1 MLAADGSQT
10 GPHTF
15 AQVVQALN
23 QGTLRRESLV
33 RRADLAEFFAVDS
46 YPEFSHIGAAQSM
59 AAPRVVK
66 PKAAAVAK
74 PIDGGTKAFVW
85 GMVLVWVVLIGLGA
99 KWAFGMWQ
107 ESSAE
112 KARVEAEKW
121 KSSNLPEHRI
131 VSMKKRRVGD
141 FIPARL

>member
-1 MLAADGSQT
+1 MNALYYTIAAG
-10 GPHTF
+10 
-15 AQVVQALN
+15 
-23 QGTLRRESLV
+23 RR
-33 RRADLAEFFAVDS
+33 RF
-46 YPEFSHIGAAQSM
+46 Y
-59 AAPRVVK
+59 
-66 PKAAAVAK
+66 
-74 PIDGGTKAFVW
+74 GGI
-85 GMVLVWVVLIGLGA
+85 VLVWVVLIGLGA